1 MDNLNP
7 VVLAIPIFFLLMAVE
22 VVYDYVKQRKLYRLS
37 DAVSNISCG
46 IVEQLTGLFA
56 KIFTVAAYHFIFV
69 NFAIFE
75 LENTWYWLVLA
86 FLGVDFFYYWAHR
99 MSHQVNLFWL
109 GHVVH
114 HQSEDYNLSV
124 ALRQSTF
131 QKMFTF
137 YFYFPMAFLGF
148 KTEWFVLM
156 GAFNLL
162 YQFWIHTEV
171 IDKLP
176 KWFEYIFN
184 TPAHHRVHHGRDPK
198 YIDKNHAGT
207 LIIWDRMFG
216 TFQQEEERPTYGI
229 TTPLNTWNPVMA
241 NVKPFVNLWNEV
253 KEVPGFANKFKLV
266 WMPPGW
272 YPAELGGFRPPKA
285 VDKNIYTKFDVEVS
299 KGLNIY
305 LFVQYLLILG
315 MTSFF
320 LFNTAGMSWAL
331 MALIAGFIVL
341 SVTLLGMV
349 FEKRSLAIRI
359 ESLRFGVTLLL
370 ALYLTYSSMIPALIV
385 GLAFIVGVLSVFIL
399 QRTAFHRV
407 VAVK

>member
-7 VVLAIPIFFLLMAVE
+7 VILAIPIFFLLMAAE

-253 KEVPGFANKFKLV
+253 KEVPGIANKFKLV

-285 VDKNIYTKFDVEVS
+285 VDKNSYTKFDVEVS

-341 SVTLLGMV
+341 SVTFLGMV

-359 ESLRFGVTLLL
+359 ESLRFGITLLL
-370 ALYLTYSSMIPALIV
+370 ALYLTYISMIPALIV

-407 VAVK
+407 VPLK